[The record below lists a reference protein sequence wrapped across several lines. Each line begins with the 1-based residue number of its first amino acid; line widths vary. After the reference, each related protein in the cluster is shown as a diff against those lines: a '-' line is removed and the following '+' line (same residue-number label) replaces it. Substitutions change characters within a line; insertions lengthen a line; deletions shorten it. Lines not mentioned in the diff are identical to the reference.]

1 MVRTHGNAPYR
12 AAVIHGGPGAP
23 GSAAGLAR
31 GLADHLGVLEPFQS
45 ARSIAAAVAELDGQ
59 LAGFGDGPF
68 VLIGHSWGAWLA
80 GLYAAGHSDR
90 VKQLILVGGGPLET
104 KYVPEIERRR
114 LSRFSGPEARRY
126 REILAALASDRA
138 DGGQKDRLIAEL
150 GELCEKSDGVQPLPE
165 AAGATV
171 QPPFDGDMYAKL
183 FSEAAEL
190 RRNGKLLDA
199 FAAVS
204 CPVCVIHGEADPHPA
219 AGVVEPLRA
228 RGVAFSSFTLP
239 RCGHTPWRE
248 AAARDAF
255 FAILRRE
262 IGC

>member
-1 MVRTHGNAPYR
+1 MMIRTYGQAPYR
-12 AAVIHGGPGAP
+12 TAVIHGGPGAP

-31 GLADHLGVLEPFQS
+31 GLADRIGVLEPLQS

-59 LAGFGDGPF
+59 LPAGEGPF

-80 GLYAAGHSDR
+80 GLYAAGHPDR
-90 VKQLILVGGGPLET
+90 VKKLILVGCGPLEA
-104 KYVPEIERRR
+104 KYVPAIEHRR
-114 LSRFSGPEARRY
+114 LARFSGPETRRY

-138 DGGQKDRLIAEL
+138 DGGEKDRLIAEL
-150 GELCEKSDGVQPLPE
+150 GELCEKSDGFQPLPDAAE
-165 AAGATV
+165 AAG

-183 FSEAAEL
+183 FGEAAEL
-190 RRNGKLLDA
+190 RRTGKLLDA
-199 FAAVS
+199 FAAVA

-219 AGVVEPLRA
+219 AGIVEPLRA
-228 RGVAFSSFTLP
+228 RGVAFAGFMLP
-239 RCGHTPWRE
+239 HCGHTPWRE
-248 AAARDAF
+248 AAARDEF